1 VTVGVTT
8 SAAVRF
14 ILGPAPSPTALET
27 LMRPFVRLTT
37 AVLVLTAVAPFA
49 LAAQK
54 QATRPEPAPDSTTM
68 AAAAAAVAALDSTQ
82 RADSV
87 AKAEFMARLV
97 RRSGLIELD
106 GGMAKIDLPTT
117 LSFLDHKSAKLLLE
131 NGWGN
136 PPGAA
141 DDVIGMI
148 IPTDTDPLGEES
160 WGIVIEFNDDGYV
173 SDKDAAE
180 LDFNKMLK
188 DMQAATEES
197 NKMRAEEGYE
207 TVKLLG
213 WAESP
218 KYDAQT
224 HKIFWA
230 KELAFEGNDGNT
242 LNYAVRILGRRGV
255 LELNAV
261 AGMNRLDAI
270 RTEVASLLPAVEFNE
285 GHRYT
290 DYVAGSD
297 KVATYG
303 LMGLVA
309 GAVATKAGFFKV
321 LAAALVAGKKF
332 VVIGLVAAA
341 AAVKKFFGKKS

>member
-1 VTVGVTT
+1 MRRVVHQITALLALT
-8 SAAVRF
+8 AAV
-14 ILGPAPSPTALET
+14 PH
-27 LMRPFVRLTT
+27 V
-37 AVLVLTAVAPFA
+37 

-54 QATRPEPAPDSTTM
+54 QATRPEAPPDSSLL
-68 AAAAAAVAALDSTQ
+68 AAAAAAVATLDSSE
-82 RADSV
+82 RADSA
-87 AKAEFMARLV
+87 AKAEFLTKLM
-97 RRSGLIELD
+97 RRSGLIALE
-106 GGMAKIDLPTT
+106 GGMAKIDLPAT
-117 LSFLDHKSAKLLLE
+117 LSFLDHDGAKLLLE

-148 IPTDTDPLGEES
+148 IPNDVDPLGEDS

-173 SDKDAAE
+173 SDTDAAE
-180 LDFNKMLK
+180 MDFNKMLK
-188 DMQAATEES
+188 DMQEATEES
-197 NKMRAEEGYE
+197 NKMRAEDGYE

-230 KELAFEGNDGNT
+230 KELAFEGNEENT

-261 AGMNRLDAI
+261 ASMSSLDAI
-270 RTEVASLLPAVEFNE
+270 RSEVAALLPAVEFNE

-290 DYVAGSD
+290 DYVEGSD

-321 LAAALVAGKKF
+321 LFAALVAGKKF

-341 AAVKKFFGKKS
+341 AAAKKFLGKKSAA

>member
-1 VTVGVTT
+1 
-8 SAAVRF
+8 
-14 ILGPAPSPTALET
+14 
-27 LMRPFVRLTT
+27 MRPFVRQIT
-37 AVLVLTAVAPFA
+37 AVLALTAAAPLL

-54 QATRPEPAPDSTTM
+54 QATRPDSPPDSSLG
-68 AAAAAAVAALDSTQ
+68 AAAAAVVEKLDSTQ
-82 RADSV
+82 RADSI
-87 AKAEFMARLV
+87 AKAEFLAKLV
-97 RRSGLIELD
+97 RRSGLIALD
-106 GGMAKIDLPTT
+106 GGMAKVNVPAT
-117 LSFLDHKSAKLLLE
+117 LSFLDHDGAKLLLE

-148 IPTDTDPLGEES
+148 IPNDTDPLGDDS

-180 LDFNKMLK
+180 MDFNKMLR
-188 DMQAATEES
+188 DMQEATEES
-197 NKMRAEEGYE
+197 NKMRAEDGYE

-230 KELAFEGNDGNT
+230 KELAFEGNEENT

-261 AGMNRLDAI
+261 AGMSRLDAI
-270 RTEVASLLPAVEFNE
+270 RTEVGALLPAVEFNE

-290 DYVAGSD
+290 DYVEGSD

-321 LAAALVAGKKF
+321 LLAGLLAAKKF

-341 AAVKKFFGKKS
+341 VAAKKFFGKKSEA

>member
-1 VTVGVTT
+1 MTT
-8 SAAVRF
+8 PGAARF
-14 ILGPAPSPTALET
+14 FRGPTPSLTALET

-37 AVLVLTAVAPFA
+37 AVFVFTAVAPFA

-54 QATRPEPAPDSTTM
+54 QATRPEPPPDSTLM
-68 AAAAAAVAALDSTQ
+68 AAAAAAVEKLDSTQ

-87 AKAEFMARLV
+87 AKAEFLAKLM

-106 GGMAKIDLPTT
+106 GGMAKIDLPAT
-117 LSFLDHKSAKLLLE
+117 LSFLDHESAKLLLE
-131 NGWGN
+131 AGWGN

-180 LDFNKMLK
+180 LDFAKMLK

-197 NKMRAEEGYE
+197 NEMRAEEGYE

-230 KELAFEGNDGNT
+230 KELAFEGNDENT

-261 AGMNRLDAI
+261 AGMSRLDAI
-270 RTEVASLLPAVEFNE
+270 RTEVAALLPAVEFNE

-290 DYVAGSD
+290 DYVEGSD

-321 LAAALVAGKKF
+321 LFAGLLAAKKF

-341 AAVKKFFGKKS
+341 AAAKKFFGKKS